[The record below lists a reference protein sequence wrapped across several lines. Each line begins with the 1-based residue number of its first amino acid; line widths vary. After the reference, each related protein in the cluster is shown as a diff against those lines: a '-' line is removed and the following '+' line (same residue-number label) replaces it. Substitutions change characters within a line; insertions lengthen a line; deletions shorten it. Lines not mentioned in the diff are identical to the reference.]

1 MKALQNLR
9 RKVGAMIGGFEG
21 GLSARRLK
29 TFAASRAHVNTLI
42 QAAGADMT
50 ARARY
55 LIRNNGYAANAV
67 ESWAGNAVGTGIK
80 PSSGIADAVLKAV
93 QKTRPPMLLRYGN
106 GSRAMPLLA
115 ALVPSGLLQ
124 KILMKRFGLDKEL

>member
-1 MKALQNLR
+1 MKAFQNLR
-9 RKVGAMIGGFEG
+9 QKLGRKVGAMIGGFEG

-42 QAAGADMT
+42 QASGADMT

-67 ESWAGNAVGTGIK
+67 ES
-80 PSSGIADAVLKAV
+80 
-93 QKTRPPMLLRYGN
+93 
-106 GSRAMPLLA
+106 
-115 ALVPSGLLQ
+115 
-124 KILMKRFGLDKEL
+124 

>member
-1 MKALQNLR
+1 MKALQNLSQKLG

-67 ESWAGNAVGTGIK
+67 ESWPGNAVGTGFK
-80 PSSGIADAVLKAV
+80 PWSSLADAVLNDRG
-93 QKTRPPMLLRYGN
+93 QRP
-106 GSRAMPLLA
+106 
-115 ALVPSGLLQ
+115 
-124 KILMKRFGLDKEL
+124 

>member
-67 ESWAGNAVGTGIK
+67 ESWAGNAVGTVTVTTEDLTG
-80 PSSGIADAVLKAV
+80 D
-93 QKTRPPMLLRYGN
+93 N
-106 GSRAMPLLA
+106 
-115 ALVPSGLLQ
+115 
-124 KILMKRFGLDKEL
+124 ILEFLNATNVE